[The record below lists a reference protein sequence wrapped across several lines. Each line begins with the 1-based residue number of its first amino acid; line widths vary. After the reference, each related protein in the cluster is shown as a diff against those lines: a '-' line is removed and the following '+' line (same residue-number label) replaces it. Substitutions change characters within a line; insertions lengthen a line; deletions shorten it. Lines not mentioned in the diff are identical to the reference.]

1 MKALITLMLILL
13 IGALALAKE
22 TSNGFEMENVEMGH
36 ILDSC
41 PYGFVCIDQNQT
53 ANQTTFSTGISFGIS
68 EIAKPKY

>member
-36 ILDSC
+36 ILDNC
-41 PYGFVCIDQNQT
+41 PMVLSVLTKIKQQT
-53 ANQTTFSTGISFGIS
+53 RQLFRQESHS
-68 EIAKPKY
+68 EYQK